1 MKLRQEDN
9 QRVNTHM
16 TAAMGDA
23 DELSKSCGPMI
34 AMISDICSSLPS
46 VWSYCYANTN
56 NKNFMLIYYT

>member
-46 VWSYCYANTN
+46 V
-56 NKNFMLIYYT
+56 